1 MLVGGVVRRDGIGSG
16 LEDKVVPYENSF
28 KSSRVLVE
36 EDHNGVNFRFWI
48 EKPDCFGQSHR
59 CYTATRAMPS

>member
-16 LEDKVVPYENSF
+16 LEDKVVP
-28 KSSRVLVE
+28 KKIASRVLVE
-36 EDHNGVNFRFWI
+36 EDHDGVNFRFWI